1 MSVGVQVF
9 VLPHGEGLPLP
20 AYQTAGSAGCDVYA
34 AIHEPMTVASG
45 ASALVPAGFKM
56 ALPEGWD
63 VQVRPRSGL
72 AVRCGIT
79 VLNTPGT
86 IDSDYRGEVR
96 VVLINHGPDEFTIQR
111 GERIAQLVLAP
122 VHQISWEP
130 ATELGQTARGTSG
143 FGSTGA

>member
-1 MSVGVQVF
+1 
-9 VLPHGEGLPLP
+9 
-20 AYQTAGSAGCDVYA
+20 
-34 AIHEPMTVASG
+34 MTVASG

-56 ALPEGWD
+56 ALPEGWE